1 MLLRVIER
9 SRNILPLRAA
19 LRVLGLSSSRYHAWK
34 RSQETCGLDDRSTCP
49 QTATHQ
55 LTSIEV
61 QTIKAMATSE
71 EYRHVPTGTLAILA
85 QRLGKVFASSATWYR
100 LIRQHGWRRPRHR
113 VHPAKPK
120 TGIRASRP
128 NEIWH
133 IDTTVIRLLD
143 GTKAYL
149 HGVIDNFSRK
159 ILAWKVSARC
169 QPGNT
174 VSILLEA
181 ARFLLPPGDRP
192 MVLADSGVENVNED
206 VDALIGKGLLHRV
219 LAMTEICFSNSLI
232 ETWWRALKH
241 QWLYLNSLDTVA
253 TVTRLVA
260 FYVEEHNQSLPHSAF
275 KGQTPDEMFFD
286 SGAHIPA
293 ELEARRQAA
302 RQIRLDI
309 NRSISCKTCERNRS
323 AVLEVT
329 PLHA

>member
-1 MLLRVIER
+1 MR
-9 SRNILPLRAA
+9 S
-19 LRVLGLSSSRYHAWK
+19 
-34 RSQETCGLDDRSTCP
+34 
-49 QTATHQ
+49 
-55 LTSIEV
+55 
-61 QTIKAMATSE
+61 
-71 EYRHVPTGTLAILA
+71 GTLT
-85 QRLGKVFASSATWYR
+85 K
-100 LIRQHGWRRPRHR
+100 
-113 VHPAKPK
+113 
-120 TGIRASRP
+120 
-128 NEIWH
+128 
-133 IDTTVIRLLD
+133 TVIRLLD

-159 ILAWKVSARC
+159 ILAWKVSERC

-206 VDALIGKGLLHRV
+206 VDKLIGKGLLHRV

-232 ETWWRALKH
+232 EAWWRVLKH
-241 QWLYLNSLDTVA
+241 QWLYLNSLDNVA

-260 FYVEEHNQSLPHSAF
+260 FYVEKHNKSLPHSAF

-286 SGAHIPA
+286 SGDHIPA
-293 ELEARRQAA
+293 ELEAARQAA
-302 RQIRLDI
+302 RQTRLDV

>member
-1 MLLRVIER
+1 
-9 SRNILPLRAA
+9 
-19 LRVLGLSSSRYHAWK
+19 
-34 RSQETCGLDDRSTCP
+34 
-49 QTATHQ
+49 
-55 LTSIEV
+55 
-61 QTIKAMATSE
+61 
-71 EYRHVPTGTLAILA
+71 
-85 QRLGKVFASSATWYR
+85 
-100 LIRQHGWRRPRHR
+100 
-113 VHPAKPK
+113 
-120 TGIRASRP
+120 
-128 NEIWH
+128 
-133 IDTTVIRLLD
+133 
-143 GTKAYL
+143 
-149 HGVIDNFSRK
+149 
-159 ILAWKVSARC
+159 
-169 QPGNT
+169 
-174 VSILLEA
+174 
-181 ARFLLPPGDRP
+181 

-219 LAMTEICFSNSLI
+219 HAMTEICFSNSLI
-232 ETWWRALKH
+232 EAWWRALKH

-323 AVLEVT
+323 SVLEVT